1 MNCSEFSEEL
11 QQLVES
17 RGGSPSEAAEAHV
30 SECSSCRQQWR
41 DHVLLTVALRAWTP
55 IANSPS
61 LVDGVLDRLS
71 TTSPKPLA
79 KSGADSRRWLV
90 VATAAACLFA
100 LFTIGI
106 TRRQDDRNLAR
117 SERSQPD
124 LIAPVHPPA
133 NLNTNESVGV
143 ASSMVA
149 VLEDLRT
156 EYREIAE
163 ETRASAREFAVT
175 IPSPNVSPWA
185 EFVLPEVPGTQIT
198 TVQQPADTPPQGAVS
213 VISRSIS
220 SQIGEAMDF
229 LWVAVP
235 DGVPK
240 G

>member
-17 RGGSPSEAAEAHV
+17 RGNAPSESAVAHAR
-30 SECSSCRQQWR
+30 ECRSCHQQWR
-41 DHVLLTVALRAWTP
+41 DHLLLSAALRAWAP
-55 IANSPS
+55 VADSPS
-61 LVDGVLDRLS
+61 LVDGVLARLS
-71 TTSPKPLA
+71 TTVSDPVA
-79 KSGADSRRWLV
+79 KSGPDSRRWPA
-90 VATAAACLFA
+90 VATVAVCLITLIA
-100 LFTIGI
+100 IGI
-106 TRRQDDRNLAR
+106 SRRPEDRNQAR
-117 SERSQPD
+117 IERS
-124 LIAPVHPPA
+124 HPAQLGPIPPSA
-133 NLNTNESVGV
+133 DPGTNESVGV

-149 VLEDLRT
+149 VFEDLRT

-175 IPSPNVSPWA
+175 IPSPSVSPWT
-185 EFVLPEVPGTQIT
+185 EFVLPEVPETPVR
-198 TVQQPADTPPQGAVS
+198 TVQQPVDTTPQGAVS
-213 VISRSIS
+213 VISRSIG

>member
-11 QQLVES
+11 QQLVET
-17 RGGSPSEAAEAHV
+17 RGDSPSESAVAHIR
-30 SECSSCRQQWR
+30 ECSSCRQQWR
-41 DHVLLTVALRAWTP
+41 DHLLLTVALRAWTP

-61 LVDGVLDRLS
+61 LVDGVLDRLR
-71 TTSPKPLA
+71 TTVPNSPA
-79 KSGADSRRWLV
+79 KSGELRRWPV
-90 VATAAACLFA
+90 VATVAACLITLIA
-100 LFTIGI
+100 IGI
-106 TRRQDDRNLAR
+106 TRLPKDRNMAR
-117 SERSQPD
+117 IERSQPV

-133 NLNTNESVGV
+133 TPNTNESVGV

-163 ETRASAREFAVT
+163 ETRASAREFAET
-175 IPSPNVSPWA
+175 IPSSNVSPWT
-185 EFVLPEVPGTQIT
+185 EFILPEVPGNQVT
-198 TVQQPADTPPQGAVS
+198 TIQQPVDTPPRGAVS
-213 VISRSIS
+213 VISRSIG

>member
-11 QQLVES
+11 QQLVEN
-17 RGGSPSEAAEAHV
+17 RGGSPSESAVAHI
-30 SECSSCRQQWR
+30 SECRSCRQQWR
-41 DHVLLTVALRAWTP
+41 DHVLLTVALRTWTP

-71 TTSPKPLA
+71 TTAPNTPA
-79 KSGADSRRWLV
+79 KSGADSRRWPV
-90 VATAAACLFA
+90 VATAAACLITLIA
-100 LFTIGI
+100 IGI
-106 TRRQDDRNLAR
+106 TRRPEDRNMAR
-117 SERSQPD
+117 SERSQPA
-124 LIAPVHPPA
+124 LIEPAHPPA
-133 NLNTNESVGV
+133 NPNTNESVGV

-185 EFVLPEVPGTQIT
+185 EFVLPEVPGTQVT
-198 TVQQPADTPPQGAVS
+198 TVQQPVDTPPRGAVS
-213 VISRSIS
+213 VISRSIG